1 MWVSSKYT
9 YIASLLGLPP
19 TPLHPTPLVHHR
31 ALSWASCATQQL
43 PTSCLFYKWQCTY
56 ASTTLL
62 IHLTPRPPPCHM
74 SVLCICIS
82 IPALQIGSSVPFFSI
97 PHIYLNIQA
106 PSLFLKA
113 VSDLISS
120 SPNSSSLTSSR
131 SSYSQSAKV
140 CPPVCQPNDTSK
152 RAFPLL
158 TV

>member
-19 TPLHPTPLVHHR
+19 TPLHPTPLGHHR

-43 PTSCLFYKWQCTY
+43 PTSCLFYKWQCAY

-62 IHLTPRPPPCHM
+62 IHLTPRLPPCHM

-97 PHIYLNIQA
+97 PCVCACVEKVKNEKWKRNVSCQSGF
-106 PSLFLKA
+106 PGSLAGKESFCNTGNPG
-113 VSDLISS
+113 SIPESGR
-120 SPNSSSLTSSR
+120 SPGSR
-131 SSYSQSAKV
+131 IGYQLQFS
-140 CPPVCQPNDTSK
+140 
-152 RAFPLL
+152 
-158 TV
+158 